1 MQVSVQRFPI
11 CALAAVGLLAPL
23 LAFGQATVQN
33 LSGTLSAQRSD
44 GQVRLLSEKS
54 EVKVGDVLSTERDS
68 YALLRFSDG
77 GQVTLRPNSQVRID
91 TYQYNE
97 NLPTRDNFAMSL
109 LKGGLR
115 SLTGLI
121 GKRGNQNA
129 YRMSTATATI
139 GIRGTTFTAIYEPPG
154 SPDSKDKGSLPPGV
168 YVSVTD
174 GRVAM
179 IAGGIEQLLIAGQTG
194 FSSSL
199 NLAPRIVPPPPNLP
213 QVAPPPAFSQTLK
226 PSILNAG
233 SSAECIIQ

>member
-1 MQVSVQRFPI
+1 MQVSTHRMVLG
-11 CALAAVGLLAPL
+11 ALAALVVCAPL

-33 LSGTLSAQRSD
+33 LSGILSAQRSD

-54 EVKVGDVLSTERDS
+54 EVKVGDVLSTERDT

-97 NLPTRDNFAMSL
+97 NLPTRDSFAMSL

-154 SPDSKDKGSLPPGV
+154 PPDSKGKGTLPPGV

-194 FSSSL
+194 FSSNL

-213 QVAPPPAFSQTLK
+213 RVAPPPSFSQTLK

-233 SSAECIIQ
+233 SSAECMVQ

>member
-1 MQVSVQRFPI
+1 MQRSVKPLSVV
-11 CALAAVGLLAPL
+11 ALAALGLLVPL
-23 LAFGQATVQN
+23 LALAQATVQN
-33 LSGTLSAQRSD
+33 LSGTLFAQRAD
-44 GQVRLLSEKS
+44 GQVRLLAEKS

-68 YALLRFSDG
+68 YALLSFSDG
-77 GQVTLRPNSQVRID
+77 GQVTLRPSSQVSID
-91 TYQYNE
+91 TYQYNP

-121 GKRGNQNA
+121 GKRGNQSA
-129 YRMSTATATI
+129 YRVSTATATI

-154 SPDSKDKGSLPPGV
+154 PPQSKGALPPGV

-174 GRVAM
+174 GQVAM
-179 IAGGIEQLLIAGQTG
+179 ISGGIEQLLAAGQTG

-213 QVAPPPAFSQTLK
+213 RMAPPPNFGQTLK

-233 SSAECIIQ
+233 SNTECFVQ

>member
-1 MQVSVQRFPI
+1 MSVLGFSVR
-11 CALAAVGLLAPL
+11 ALAGVGLLAPM
-23 LAFGQATVQN
+23 LALAQATVQN
-33 LSGTLSAQRSD
+33 LSGTLFAQRSD
-44 GQVRLLSEKS
+44 GQVRVLAEKS

-68 YALLRFSDG
+68 YALLSFSDG

-91 TYQYNE
+91 TYQYNP
-97 NLPTRDNFAMSL
+97 NLPTRDSFAMSL

-129 YRMSTATATI
+129 YRMTTATATI
-139 GIRGTTFTAIYEPPG
+139 GIRGTTFTAIYEPPD
-154 SPDSKDKGSLPPGV
+154 SPDSKGKGTLPPGV

-179 IAGGIEQLLIAGQTG
+179 IAGGIEQLLIAGETG

-199 NLAPRIVPPPPNLP
+199 REPPRIVPPPPNLP
-213 QVAPPPAFSQTLK
+213 RVAPPPSFSQTLK

-233 SSAECIIQ
+233 SSAECIVQ

>member
-1 MQVSVQRFPI
+1 MPVSNRRLSR
-11 CALAAVGLLAPL
+11 ALAAAALSLPLA
-23 LAFGQATVQN
+23 AFGQATVQN
-33 LSGTLSAQRSD
+33 LSGTLYAQRAD

-77 GQVTLRPNSQVRID
+77 GQVTMRPNSQVRID
-91 TYQYNE
+91 NYQYTE
-97 NLPTRDNFAMSL
+97 TAPARDGFAMSL

-129 YRMSTATATI
+129 YRMTTATATI
-139 GIRGTTFTAIYEPPG
+139 GIRGTTFTAIHIPPG
-154 SPDSKDKGSLPPGV
+154 PANKDGPPPGV
-168 YVSVTD
+168 YVSVSD

-179 IAGGIEQLLIAGQTG
+179 ISGGVEQLLAAGQTG
-194 FSSSL
+194 FSAGL
-199 NLAPRIVPPPPNLP
+199 KLAPAIVPPPPNLP
-213 QVAPPPAFSQTLK
+213 RITPPAGFGQALR

-233 SSAECIIQ
+233 GSTECIVQ

>member
-1 MQVSVQRFPI
+1 MQVSAHRLVFG
-11 CALAAVGLLAPL
+11 ALAAAALWTPL
-23 LAFGQATVQN
+23 HAFGQATVQN

-77 GQVTLRPNSQVRID
+77 GQVTLRPSSQVRID
-91 TYQYNE
+91 TYQYTE
-97 NLPTRDNFAMSL
+97 NQPTRDGFAMSL

-129 YRMSTATATI
+129 YRMTTATATI

-154 SPDSKDKGSLPPGV
+154 SPDSKGQGTLPPGV
-168 YVSVTD
+168 YVTVTD

-179 IAGGIEQLLIAGQTG
+179 ISGDAEQLLIAGQTG

-213 QVAPPPAFSQTLK
+213 QVTPPPGFSQTLK

-233 SSAECIIQ
+233 SSAECIVQ

>member
-1 MQVSVQRFPI
+1 MQVSAHRLVFAASA
-11 CALAAVGLLAPL
+11 ALLWLPS

-97 NLPTRDNFAMSL
+97 NLPTRDSFAMSL

-154 SPDSKDKGSLPPGV
+154 PPDSKGKGALPPGV

-194 FSSSL
+194 FSSNL
-199 NLAPRIVPPPPNLP
+199 NLPPRIVPPPPNLP
-213 QVAPPPAFSQTLK
+213 RMAPPPAFSQAK
-226 PSILNAG
+226 PSTLNGG
-233 SSAECIIQ
+233 SSAECIVQ